1 MWAALGSCIFNFDH
15 DILVDF
21 DVKFEIFAMS
31 DFWFG
36 KLYFHFWSWYS
47 CWLWCQVWNIC
58 YEWLL
63 VWEVVL
69 QQQLIGG
76 RCSGKYLEHSVH
88 TFTSIFCLF
97 FLFFFLTVQ
106 ASSIGNLVS
115 EWFSAE
121 GFSSLGGVQ
130 RPISPQVLTKAWR
143 RHHQCRQCYFLSF
156 LVIHLPQWTG
166 YPLDCYDY

>member
-1 MWAALGSCIFNFDH
+1 MSC
-15 DILVDF
+15 L
-21 DVKFEIFAMS
+21 
-31 DFWFG
+31 G
-36 KLYFHFWSWYS
+36 KLYFQFWSWYS

-58 YEWLL
+58 YKWLL
-63 VWEVVL
+63 VWEVVQ

-121 GFSSLGGVQ
+121 GFSSVGGVQ
-130 RPISPQVLTKAWR
+130 RPISPQNQGLAAPPSVPPVLFFEFLGDTNTAMTVMTTRVEHRVLMVLTTR
-143 RHHQCRQCYFLSF
+143 DREIEICR
-156 LVIHLPQWTG
+156 
-166 YPLDCYDY
+166 